1 MHDPGTSGR
10 VESQNPT
17 RIEGKRNT
25 QQNHSHF
32 TGGELIQV
40 PGTCIERVKLIDPG
54 FSKIKKVMGVL
65 VLKTFSLYILYG
77 GKIIFF
83 IWDNALAKIRKIEK
97 REKV

>member
-1 MHDPGTSGR
+1 MGLHAIPAFRYRHGHEQGAAFGGSDL
-10 VESQNPT
+10 
-17 RIEGKRNT
+17 
-25 QQNHSHF
+25 

-77 GKIIFF
+77 GENFF
-83 IWDNALAKIRKIEK
+83 LYGTTP
-97 REKV
+97 

>member
-1 MHDPGTSGR
+1 MPVLHQSHST
-10 VESQNPT
+10 NPLFAKQ
-17 RIEGKRNT
+17 KRKMAP
-25 QQNHSHF
+25 QAKQIWV

-83 IWDNALAKIRKIEK
+83 VWDNALAKIRKIEK

>member
-1 MHDPGTSGR
+1 M
-10 VESQNPT
+10 
-17 RIEGKRNT
+17 I
-25 QQNHSHF
+25 

-77 GKIIFF
+77 GKIIF
-83 IWDNALAKIRKIEK
+83 LYGPTP
-97 REKV
+97 

>member
-1 MHDPGTSGR
+1 MCGSVTTNR
-10 VESQNPT
+10 NLLRKYFAQNVS
-17 RIEGKRNT
+17 NT
-25 QQNHSHF
+25 IDEKGLL
-32 TGGELIQV
+32 GGELIQV

-83 IWDNALAKIRKIEK
+83 VWDNALAKIRKIEK

>member
-1 MHDPGTSGR
+1 MRSEEAEGGK
-10 VESQNPT
+10 ESS
-17 RIEGKRNT
+17 I
-25 QQNHSHF
+25 

-83 IWDNALAKIRKIEK
+83 VWDNALAKIRKIEK